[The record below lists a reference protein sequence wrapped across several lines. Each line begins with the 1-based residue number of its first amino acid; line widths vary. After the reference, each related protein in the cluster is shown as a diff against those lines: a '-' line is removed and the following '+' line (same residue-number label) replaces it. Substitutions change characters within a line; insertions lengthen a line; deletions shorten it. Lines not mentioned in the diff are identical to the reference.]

1 MVSDECKEVYFPK
14 IEAFKEYI
22 DIVFNEKKIYYLQNF
37 SNYNG
42 MYIYRMRIME
52 RLDGNRANRKRRLV
66 FLWRKNSFKKKKKDG
81 KISLSLRQF
90 ITTEELDEIYEDAYV
105 KIWIETK
112 RCILWRRN
120 VSYIRVK
127 IKPQIR

>member
-1 MVSDECKEVYFPK
+1 MGTGEKVPEKLKEPINTTIDTYFNYCNNKQYNEAYAMVSDECKEVYFPK

-52 RLDGNRANRKRRLV
+52 R
-66 FLWRKNSFKKKKKDG
+66 
-81 KISLSLRQF
+81 
-90 ITTEELDEIYEDAYV
+90 T
-105 KIWIETK
+105 
-112 RCILWRRN
+112 
-120 VSYIRVK
+120 
-127 IKPQIR
+127 